1 MKYSRYLVFCI
12 LGSMLLLFTSCSSQ
26 TNIVNPSPG
35 TWKIIHSANPGSA
48 INNLGAVAATSSN
61 DAWAVGSF
69 SNSHLI
75 TSAAKAFIEH
85 WNGAAW
91 SVVQSPATPLDGS
104 DLSGVA
110 AISPTNAWAVGN
122 ANSNNDIKLQT
133 LIEHWNGT
141 AWAIMKSPSPTNGA
155 QLFALTALSATDM
168 WAVGIYGNNLGRTL
182 SAHTLIE
189 HWNGTTWTV
198 VQSPNPGS
206 GLNYLESIT
215 AVSANDIWAAGFSSG
230 GQTVLGMEE
239 TLIEHWNGISWTVVQ
254 SQSPGTSGNTLSAIT
269 AISANDV
276 WAVGNTNNGSPGTDN
291 ALIEHWNG
299 KSWSSV
305 AGQNPGKES
314 NNLIAIVARS
324 PHDVWTVG
332 SFNSVFSDQQAQP
345 LIEHWN
351 GTSWSTVTSPNI
363 GTNNTS
369 LAGMGLVP
377 HSENIW
383 AVGSGATYGADVSVS
398 SPNATQTSYV
408 TPVTAQTLIE
418 TCCS

>member
-12 LGSMLLLFTSCSSQ
+12 LGSTLLLITACSSQ
-26 TNIVNPSPG
+26 NPIVNPSPG
-35 TWKIIHSANPGSA
+35 TWRIVHSQNPGSA

-85 WNGAAW
+85 WNGSAW
-91 SVVQSPATPLDGS
+91 SVLQSPTTPLDGS

-122 ANSNNDIKLQT
+122 AYSSNDNELQT
-133 LIEHWNGT
+133 LIEHWNG
-141 AWAIMKSPSPTNGA
+141 ASWAIVKSPSPTNGA

-182 SAHTLIE
+182 NAHTLIE
-189 HWNGTTWTV
+189 HWNGTAWMV
-198 VQSPNPGS
+198 IQSPNSGS

-215 AVSANDIWAAGFSSG
+215 AVSANDIWAAGFSTG
-230 GQTVLGMEE
+230 DQTVLGMEE
-239 TLIEHWNGISWTVVQ
+239 TLIEHWNGTSWKVVQ
-254 SQSPGTSGNTLSAIT
+254 SVSPGSNGNTLSAIT

-276 WAVGNTNNGSPGTDN
+276 WAVGNTDNGSPGTDN

-299 KSWSSV
+299 TSWSTVQS
-305 AGQNPGKES
+305 QNPGKES
-314 NNLIAIVARS
+314 NDLSAIVSRS
-324 PHDVWTVG
+324 PHDVWAVG
-332 SFNSVFSDQQAQP
+332 SFNSVYSNQQAQP

-351 GTSWSTVTSPNI
+351 GASWSTVTSPNI

-369 LAGMGLVP
+369 LAGVGLVP
-377 HSENIW
+377 HSANIW
-383 AVGSGATYGADVSVS
+383 AVGTGATYGAEVSV
-398 SPNATQTSYV
+398 PTPDATGTSYE

-418 TCCS
+418 SCCS